1 MSDQLL
7 TLAELSET
15 LQVSPDII
23 YKWEMSIPVIRP
35 RLSDGGRRYDSW
47 EVEVLKQAKGF
58 FIGYQH
64 DLERTRV
71 ALERWVSRHPRPEP
85 PALSPDEDFFGP
97 LPSASTLTASLEPA
111 SPPPPAPLT
120 PARAQGAQGAQGGR
134 APMTPSATPRST
146 HSSATPPSPSPTASA
161 SPTATAPAATATAP
175 AATATARRAPAPAPR
190 AVGAVVQP
198 QARALPAT
206 PSTSSQG
213 LTSARAHLMS
223 LNVGV
228 GDDDAQV
235 WKAHFQQAQLEL
247 RRAHEEIE
255 RMRETMTQ
263 QHAAIKQIQGDFHAL
278 KELVRKEIYDL
289 RDLVVDNG

>member
-1 MSDQLL
+1 MSEHLI
-7 TLAELSET
+7 TLAELSES
-15 LQVSPDII
+15 LQVSPDLI
-23 YKWEMSIPVIRP
+23 YKWELSIPMIRP
-35 RLSDGGRRYDSW
+35 RLSEGGRRYDTW

-85 PALSPDEDFFGP
+85 PALAPDEDFFGDLASAAPP
-97 LPSASTLTASLEPA
+97 LVSYEPVSTARELPAPPSARRTGAARSTPHATPQ
-111 SPPPPAPLT
+111 PPAAP
-120 PARAQGAQGAQGGR
+120 AQGA
-134 APMTPSATPRST
+134 
-146 HSSATPPSPSPTASA
+146 
-161 SPTATAPAATATAP
+161 
-175 AATATARRAPAPAPR
+175 
-190 AVGAVVQP
+190 
-198 QARALPAT
+198 
-206 PSTSSQG
+206 

-247 RRAHEEIE
+247 RRAHEELE
-255 RMRETMTQ
+255 RARETLQQ
-263 QHAAIKQIQGDFHAL
+263 QHAAIKQIQGEFNAL
-278 KELVRKEIYDL
+278 KELIRKEIYDL